1 MCVDK
6 TDYDT
11 TGKFLT
17 VSAIVSAT
25 AEVIECAE
33 VSALT
38 GGDDLIVD
46 AKEVTYSKSFGIKES
61 AYPVEEEFELDYP
74 VEEVLNHRAE
84 AVITAV
90 QCGVGAIIVDGE
102 VLLNVIALQK
112 SEKRDIIKENKLIPF
127 RMEIE
132 YEEAMPAMQATAK
145 VSEKSFKT
153 DITVDEE
160 TGKSLM
166 NVSVVLSFKGE
177 AYATGSVVLAA
188 DAFSTQDEVELKRED
203 FPYYRVCEPRSL
215 YLTNSG
221 RAVTEELPVGS
232 VLLALGSEK
241 VEILKSERA
250 EDGKLSVEALLTLV
264 AYFRDGDGKVFTRR
278 LELPVDATL
287 DGESLDGLC
296 CTVNGRV
303 KNSSAKIVSLTEIE
317 IETELAFIL
326 YPCEESKIGFVSD
339 IKRTGEKRQCDSAI
353 SVYIPYEG
361 EELWSLAKRLNTCPE
376 ALVQTNK
383 DLTFPL
389 TGKERIVVYRRK

>member
-1 MCVDK
+1 
-6 TDYDT
+6 
-11 TGKFLT
+11 
-17 VSAIVSAT
+17 
-25 AEVIECAE
+25 
-33 VSALT
+33 
-38 GGDDLIVD
+38 
-46 AKEVTYSKSFGIKES
+46 
-61 AYPVEEEFELDYP
+61 
-74 VEEVLNHRAE
+74 
-84 AVITAV
+84 
-90 QCGVGAIIVDGE
+90 
-102 VLLNVIALQK
+102 
-112 SEKRDIIKENKLIPF
+112 
-127 RMEIE
+127 
-132 YEEAMPAMQATAK
+132 
-145 VSEKSFKT
+145 
-153 DITVDEE
+153 
-160 TGKSLM
+160 M